1 MNLKGGVNFR
11 CLGGYRSDC
20 GRTVKSG
27 ILYRSGTLSRLTK
40 EDLELLGRSEIS
52 FILDY
57 RDEQESAKDQD
68 QVWQGVRYE
77 LWPANPKDESS
88 SAAVGDFFSNDHLEA
103 LPEDFMEVL
112 YKKLPFDNK
121 AYQRLF
127 EEMRKGE
134 GIVQHCAVGK
144 DRTGVGSALLL
155 LSLGVSEDQVIS
167 DYLIT
172 EKTLAPYR
180 EHVFK
185 ELGSGWSA
193 RAQEVFRTMMSANA
207 DWLEASFQEIKK
219 KYQNWDSYFV
229 SEYSLDMEQRESLK
243 GVYLE

>member
-11 CLGGYRSDC
+11 CLGGYLSDC
-20 GRTVKSG
+20 GRKVKPR
-27 ILYRSGTLSRLTK
+27 ILYRSGTLSRLT
-40 EDLELLGRSEIS
+40 EDDLELLQSTEIS

-88 SAAVGDFFSNDHLEA
+88 SAAVADFFSNEHLEA

-112 YKKLPFDNK
+112 YRKLPFDNK

-127 EEMRKGE
+127 DEMRKGE

-180 EHVFK
+180 ELVFK
-185 ELGSGWSA
+185 ELGSSWSP

-229 SEYSLDMEQRESLK
+229 SEYSLDLAQRDSLK
-243 GVYLE
+243 NTYLE